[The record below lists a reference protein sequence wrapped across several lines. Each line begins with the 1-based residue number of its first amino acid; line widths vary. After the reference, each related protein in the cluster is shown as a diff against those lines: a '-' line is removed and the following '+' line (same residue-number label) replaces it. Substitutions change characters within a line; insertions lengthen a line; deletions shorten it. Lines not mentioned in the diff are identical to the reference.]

1 MTFSSP
7 RVFLPAP
14 RFVGASLLLLLL
26 LTPAPALAQQALQ
39 DWCSERSI
47 GRNQHCEVRQITM
60 RAGTGELS
68 IDVGANGSIRVEG
81 YDGAD
86 VRVTAQVL
94 TRAGSAQA
102 ARELAEAV
110 EVHARDGAIRA
121 TGRRTTGQNSWSV
134 NVRVQVP
141 TGTAVTARTTNGAVN
156 VRATHAGAMV
166 RTTNGSIDLADV
178 AGRIDARSTN
188 GSVRATIS
196 PAGPI
201 TDGVQLRTTNG
212 AIHLALPETAAAR
225 LELSTT
231 NGSITTDIPISV
243 QGRVN
248 RRQLSGVIG
257 AGGPEIRVNT
267 TNGGIRI
274 TRR

>member
-1 MTFSSP
+1 MTFFSP
-7 RVFLPAP
+7 RVGPPAA
-14 RFVGASLLLLLL
+14 RFAGASLLLLLL
-26 LTPAPALAQQALQ
+26 LAPSPAPAQGPAQ
-39 DWCSERSI
+39 DWCSERNI

-60 RAGTGELS
+60 RAATGDLS

-81 YDGAD
+81 YDGTD

-94 TRAGSAQA
+94 ARAGSAQA

-110 EVHARDGAIRA
+110 EIHARNGELRA

-134 NVRVQVP
+134 SVRVQVP

-156 VRATHAGAMV
+156 VRSTHGSVAV
-166 RTTNGSIDLADV
+166 LTTNGSIDLADV

-188 GSVRATIS
+188 GSIRATVS
-196 PAGPI
+196 SAGHI
-201 TDGVQLRTTNG
+201 ADGVQLRTTNG
-212 AIHLALPETAAAR
+212 AIHLALPETASAR

-231 NGSITTDIPISV
+231 NGSITTDLPISV

-257 AGGPEIRVNT
+257 SGGPEIRVST

-274 TRR
+274 VRR

>member
-1 MTFSSP
+1 MTVFSPHVTPLAARS
-7 RVFLPAP
+7 A
-14 RFVGASLLLLLL
+14 GASLLLLLL
-26 LTPAPALAQQALQ
+26 LVPSPAPAQQLQ
-39 DWCSERSI
+39 DWCSERNI

-81 YDGAD
+81 YEGSD

-94 TRAGSAQA
+94 ARAGNAQA
-102 ARELAEAV
+102 ARDLAEAV
-110 EVHARDGAIRA
+110 EIHARDGALRA

-141 TGTAVTARTTNGAVN
+141 TGTAVTARTTNGAIN
-156 VRATHAGAMV
+156 VRATHAGAVV

-188 GSVRATIS
+188 GSIRATVS
-196 PAGPI
+196 PAGQIP
-201 TDGVQLRTTNG
+201 DGVQLRTTNG
-212 AIHLALPETAAAR
+212 AIHLALPETASAR

-231 NGSITTDIPISV
+231 NGSITTDLPVSV

-248 RRQLSGVIG
+248 RRQLSGLIG
-257 AGGPEIRVNT
+257 SGGPEIRVST

-274 TRR
+274 ARR

>member
-1 MTFSSP
+1 MSVPIP
-7 RVFLPAP
+7 RVLSRAP
-14 RFVGASLLLLLL
+14 QSFCAMLLLLLAPS
-26 LTPAPALAQQALQ
+26 PAPARQAVQ
-39 DWCSERSI
+39 DWCSERNI

-86 VRVTAQVL
+86 VRITAQVL
-94 TRAGSAQA
+94 SRAGNAQA

-110 EVHARDGAIRA
+110 EIHARDGAIRA
-121 TGRRTTGQNSWSV
+121 TGRRTTGQQSWSV

-141 TGTAVTARTTNGAVN
+141 TGTAITARTTNGAVN

-178 AGRIDARSTN
+178 AGRIEARSTN
-188 GSVRATIS
+188 GSIRATIS
-196 PAGPI
+196 PAGQI
-201 TDGVQLRTTNG
+201 TDGIQLSTTNG
-212 AIHLALPETAAAR
+212 TVHLALPETSAAS
-225 LELSTT
+225 LDLSTT
-231 NGSITTDIPISV
+231 NGSITTDVPISV

-257 AGGPEIRVNT
+257 GGGPEIRVKT

>member
-1 MTFSSP
+1 MTFSNPS
-7 RVFLPAP
+7 VILPTFP
-14 RFVGASLLLLLL
+14 FGASLVLLFLAPS
-26 LTPAPALAQQALQ
+26 PAPAQQALQ
-39 DWCSERSI
+39 DWCSERNI

-94 TRAGSAQA
+94 SRAGNAQA

-110 EVHARDGAIRA
+110 EIHARDGAIRA

-141 TGTAVTARTTNGAVN
+141 TGTAINARTTNGAVN

-178 AGRIDARSTN
+178 GGRIDARSTN
-188 GSVRATIS
+188 GSIRATLT
-196 PAGPI
+196 PAGQI
-201 TDGVQLRTTNG
+201 TEDIQLRTTNG

-231 NGSITTDIPISV
+231 NGSITTEMPISV

-248 RRQLSGVIG
+248 RRQLSGAIG
-257 AGGPEIRVNT
+257 GGGPEIRVNT

-274 TRR
+274 ARR

>member
-1 MTFSSP
+1 MSVPSP
-7 RVFLPAP
+7 RVLSRALWPF
-14 RFVGASLLLLLL
+14 GAMLLLLLAPS
-26 LTPAPALAQQALQ
+26 PASARQAVQ
-39 DWCSERSI
+39 DWCSERNI

-94 TRAGSAQA
+94 SRAGNAQA
-102 ARELAEAV
+102 ARELAQAV
-110 EVHARDGAIRA
+110 EIHARDGAIRA
-121 TGRRTTGQNSWSV
+121 TGRRTTGQQSWSV

-141 TGTAVTARTTNGAVN
+141 TGTAITARTTNGAIN
-156 VRATHAGAMV
+156 VRATQAGAMV

-178 AGRIDARSTN
+178 AGRIEARSTN
-188 GSVRATIS
+188 GSIRATIS
-196 PAGPI
+196 PAGQI
-201 TDGVQLRTTNG
+201 TDGIQLSTTNG
-212 AIHLALPETAAAR
+212 AVHLALPETAAAS
-225 LELSTT
+225 LDLSTT
-231 NGSITTDIPISV
+231 NGSITTDVPISV

-257 AGGPEIRVNT
+257 GGGPEIRVKT

>member
-1 MTFSSP
+1 MTFFSP
-7 RVFLPAP
+7 HVTPPAA
-14 RFVGASLLLLLL
+14 RFAGASLLLLLL
-26 LTPAPALAQQALQ
+26 LAPAPARAQQLQ
-39 DWCSERSI
+39 DWCSERNI

-81 YDGAD
+81 YEGSDI
-86 VRVTAQVL
+86 RVTAQVL
-94 TRAGSAQA
+94 ARAGNAQA

-110 EVHARDGAIRA
+110 EIHARDGALRA

-141 TGTAVTARTTNGAVN
+141 TGTAVTARTTNGAIN
-156 VRATHAGAMV
+156 VRATHAGAVV

-188 GSVRATIS
+188 GSIRATVS
-196 PAGPI
+196 PAGQIPE
-201 TDGVQLRTTNG
+201 GVQLRTTNG
-212 AIHLALPETAAAR
+212 AIHLALPETVSAR

-231 NGSITTDIPISV
+231 NGSITTDLPISV

-248 RRQLSGVIG
+248 RRQLSGLIG
-257 AGGPEIRVNT
+257 SGGPEIRVST

-274 TRR
+274 ARR

>member
-1 MTFSSP
+1 MSVPSP
-7 RVFLPAP
+7 RVLPRAP
-14 RFVGASLLLLLL
+14 RLFGAMLLLLLL
-26 LTPAPALAQQALQ
+26 APAPAAARQALQ
-39 DWCSERSI
+39 DWCSERDI

-60 RAGTGELS
+60 RAGTAELS

-110 EVHARDGAIRA
+110 EIHARDGAFRA
-121 TGRRTTGQNSWSV
+121 TGRRTTGQTSWSV

-141 TGTAVTARTTNGAVN
+141 TGTAITARTTNGAVN

-178 AGRIDARSTN
+178 AGMIDARSTN
-188 GSVRATIS
+188 GSIRATIS
-196 PAGPI
+196 PAGQI
-201 TDGVQLRTTNG
+201 TDAVQLRTTNG
-212 AIHLALPETAAAR
+212 AVHLALPETAAAR
-225 LELSTT
+225 LDLSTT
-231 NGSITTDIPISV
+231 NGSITTDLPITV

-257 AGGPEIRVNT
+257 GGGPEIRVNT